1 MGSVYVGDDPRHD
14 VVGACDSGLAAIWVN
29 RGDFSAEAL
38 SRDGKPPSRHVE
50 VHSLTEVLG
59 ALGLA

>member
-1 MGSVYVGDDPRHD
+1 M
-14 VVGACDSGLAAIWVN
+14 VGACDSGLAAIWVN

-50 VHSLTEVLG
+50 VRSLTEVLG